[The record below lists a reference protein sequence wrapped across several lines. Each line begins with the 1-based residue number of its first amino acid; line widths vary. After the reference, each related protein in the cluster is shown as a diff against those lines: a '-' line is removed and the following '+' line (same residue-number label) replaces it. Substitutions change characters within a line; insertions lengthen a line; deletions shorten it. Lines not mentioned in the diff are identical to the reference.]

1 MDYKATVDK
10 KNVELDQLYQD
21 NSSVYEQLE
30 AAQKRRAELEAK
42 LKLMEDN
49 NTALSK
55 AQITLR

>member
-30 AAQKRRAELEAK
+30 ATQKRRAELEAK